1 MSDKDKALE
10 NIKTLADSIT
20 PELRDTLLQSMQA
33 HTGIM
38 QTPRMLAYQQIREE
52 TGTLNGELLDLIS
65 DEYMIAA
72 ARALDSIEG
81 EDFVYVEEVEM
92 DYRLDFMVHDF
103 CFHEGKTLVQKQLEK
118 TAETDLIKREALT
131 IKQSAKTSLYAVT
144 KTNPLECTFTLRNL
158 MNKAE
163 PLVTVTDIGLSRSLK
178 PQQHLLF
185 TRIMRHSDI
194 NICSGMAMLFT
205 QRKYDKLYKAFE
217 KRYKKLP
224 SNLSPAEKRFIAF
237 FHVNREFGEPIKTR
251 KNEQ

>member
-10 NIKTLADSIT
+10 NLQTLADNIT

-52 TGTLNGELLDLIS
+52 TATLNGELLDLIS

-72 ARALDSIEG
+72 ARALDSLEG
-81 EDFVYVEEVEM
+81 EDFVYEEEIEI
-92 DYRLDFMVHDF
+92 DYRLDFMIHDF
-103 CFHEGKTLVQKQLEK
+103 RFSEGKTLVQKQLEK
-118 TAETDLIKREALT
+118 TPETDLIKREALA

-144 KTNPLECTFTLRNL
+144 QTNPLECTLTLRNL
-158 MNKAE
+158 VNKAE
-163 PLVTVTDIGLSRSLK
+163 PPVTVTDIGLSRSLK